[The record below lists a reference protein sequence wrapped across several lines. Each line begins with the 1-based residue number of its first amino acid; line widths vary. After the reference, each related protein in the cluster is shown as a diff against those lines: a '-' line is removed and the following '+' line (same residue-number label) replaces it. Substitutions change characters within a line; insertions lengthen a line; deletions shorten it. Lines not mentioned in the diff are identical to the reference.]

1 MSAVAKG
8 KVELRSSEVY
18 LEEEGREPI
27 VFELSTIEPIGNAK
41 NQPYVPLKPA
51 TMDST
56 PLIHLDYTLYELYSV
71 DNEDWPNI
79 TLVYSFM
86 EESAVKF
93 TYQYELQETQKTAEP
108 SVMLDTKLKPQRHG
122 FIAGKMPLAILYAGS
137 QCNDQALD
145 TLRADNADVFRNFA
159 QLPSRQQPIVSFATS
174 SESISVGP
182 GAQIA
187 VMFPADCVLHLP
199 HLVDPEI
206 HYELLSK
213 PGLAMS
219 GLPTPPSEVIDTV
232 LTPHD
237 VHDQD
242 LLKGEI
248 SRITQLLDNHE
259 LPFVLK
265 LPQSASGMGVFKVD
279 TDAQR
284 ADVKATLATQLG
296 RMLQQINESNHHM
309 RPCSLVIQRFI
320 PGTTMGLSLF
330 VTKKGR
336 PIFIACCDQQLDKD
350 GHWVGCSISYKR
362 QPEFKEA
369 YRDLSEK
376 VAAFLHQKGY
386 YGPVGLDVI
395 TDASGHQ
402 YIVDLNARV
411 TGSYHLGPLAGHFL
425 QRGLLEVTFVQAYF
439 LYSRGAFEAA
449 FSDEIQKGS
458 LVISGWAHAEST
470 PLSQAAINIGG
481 RDSSEVEETL
491 KKIRDLAVPDRTM

>member
-18 LEEEGREPI
+18 FEEEGRDPI
-27 VFELSTIEPIGNAK
+27 IFELLTLEAIDNAQ
-41 NQPYVPLKPA
+41 NQPYAPLKPA

-56 PLIHLDYTLYELYSV
+56 PLIHLDYTLYELYAV

-86 EESAVKF
+86 EDSAVKF
-93 TYQYELQETQKTAEP
+93 TYQYELQGTQKTAEP
-108 SVMLDTKLKPQRHG
+108 SVILDTKLKPQRHG
-122 FIAGKMPLAILYAGS
+122 FIAGKMPLAVLYADS
-137 QCNDQALD
+137 QCDDQALD
-145 TLRADNADVFRNFA
+145 TLHADHADIFRNFA
-159 QLPSRQQPIVSFATS
+159 QLSFDQQPIVSFPTS
-174 SESISVGP
+174 SESISVEP
-182 GAQIA
+182 GAHIA
-187 VMFPADCVLHLP
+187 VIFPSDSVLHLP

-206 HYELLSK
+206 HYEILSK
-213 PGLAMS
+213 PGLATS
-219 GLPTPPSEVIDTV
+219 GLPTPPSKVIDTV

-242 LLKGEI
+242 LLRGEI

-265 LPQSASGMGVFKVD
+265 LPQSASGLGVFKVC

-284 ADVKATLATQLG
+284 ADVKATLAAQLG

-309 RPCSLVIQRFI
+309 HPCSLVIQRFI
-320 PGTTMGLSLF
+320 HGTTMGLSLF

-336 PIFIACCDQQLDKD
+336 PIFIACCDQQLDED
-350 GHWVGCSISYKR
+350 DHWIGCSISYKR
-362 QPEFKEA
+362 QPELKET
-369 YRDLSEK
+369 YRDISEK
-376 VAAFLHQKGY
+376 VAAFLHRKGY
-386 YGPVGLDVI
+386 YGPVGLDII
-395 TDASGHQ
+395 TDAWGNQ

-425 QRGLLEVTFVQAYF
+425 QRGLLEVTFLQAYF
-439 LYSRGAFEAA
+439 LHSRAAFEAA

-481 RDSSEVEETL
+481 RDSSEVEETI
-491 KKIRDLAVPDRTM
+491 KKIRHFAVPDRTM